1 MNEKRIIGLDV
12 LRSIAILAV
21 IFGHAS
27 FLFNPL
33 IKIPILGIVIKYI
46 VTLNEIIAFLGV
58 EIFFVLSGFLVSRI
72 IYDTLLHLSDF
83 KNTLKQFYTNRW
95 LRTLPNY
102 YLSIIVNIYIY
113 HDFSF
118 SYLLFLQNLLYPHP
132 IFFKEAWSLAIE
144 EWFYLLFPII
154 LCLFHLKL
162 KIKLSTAFIFS
173 IILFI
178 LFSIV
183 SKVTF
188 IEFHSNQFYN
198 FDVYIR
204 KIVAFRFDS
213 IAIGILGFWISNYK
227 KEAWLKYKSNLSFVS
242 LFLFVL
248 SVFIFWLLY
257 KNNYKLYY
265 SNIIFYK
272 LTAIFY
278 TLIWAIIILGFFPL
292 LSTFKKF
299 NYNILNIIFSFIS
312 KISYSL
318 YLCNLPVLI
327 LLKRHYFIESKDI
340 SHSIFQL
347 IVYYSILLL
356 ISSIVYKYYEKVF
369 MNMRKRIAV

>member
-1 MNEKRIIGLDV
+1 MSGNRIIGLDV

-21 IFGHAS
+21 IFGHAA

-33 IKIPILGIVIKYI
+33 IRIPILGIFIECL

-58 EIFFVLSGFLVSRI
+58 EIFFVLSGFLISQI
-72 IYDTLLHLSDF
+72 IHDTLLLSSDL
-83 KNTLKQFYTNRW
+83 KSILKQFYSNRW

-102 YLSIIVNIYIY
+102 YLFVIINIFIY
-113 HDFSF
+113 HNFSF
-118 SYLLFLQNLLYPHP
+118 SYLLFVQNLFNPHP

-154 LCLFHLKL
+154 MCLFHLKF
-162 KIKLSTAFIFS
+162 KIKLSAAFIFS
-173 IILFI
+173 IVLFI

-183 SKVTF
+183 CKVIF
-188 IEFHSNQFYN
+188 IEFNSNQFYN
-198 FDVYIR
+198 FDEYFR

-213 IAIGILGFWISNYK
+213 IAIGILGFWVSNYK
-227 KEAWLKYKSNLSFVS
+227 DEIWLKYKSNLSIVS

-248 SVFIFWLLY
+248 SIFIFWFLY
-257 KNNYKLYY
+257 KNNYKLYF
-265 SNIIFYK
+265 SDILLYK

-278 TLIWAIIILGFFPL
+278 TLIWAVIILGFFPFF
-292 LSTFKKF
+292 SNFKKF
-299 NYNILNIIFSFIS
+299 NCNTFNIIFSFIS

-327 LLKRHYFIESKDI
+327 LFKRHFFVESNDI
-340 SHSIFQL
+340 PYSIFQL
-347 IVYYSILLL
+347 FAYYGVLIL
-356 ISSIVYKYYEKVF
+356 ISSLIYKYYEKVF
-369 MNMRKRIAV
+369 MSMRKKIIV